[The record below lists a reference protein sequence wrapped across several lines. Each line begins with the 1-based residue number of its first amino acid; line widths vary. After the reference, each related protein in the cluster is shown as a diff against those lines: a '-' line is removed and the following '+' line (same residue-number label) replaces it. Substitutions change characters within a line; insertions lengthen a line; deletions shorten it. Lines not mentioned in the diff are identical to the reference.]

1 MVDSTPWWRRR
12 LGRPDDEAPPTAAA
26 DAAAEASSGDATP
39 TPAETA
45 AEGQVSGP
53 RGERTKTV
61 AVRLTPDEHA
71 AWMAEAAA
79 DGRGQMGRWVRE
91 TVTDHLAGRT
101 GPRQI
106 EGLREM
112 RSDLSHAGSNLN
124 QIARALNV
132 ARRGGGPPPEVQ
144 TVTAVI
150 EATRAELAKV
160 RNLLQELE

>member
-12 LGRPDDEAPPTAAA
+12 PARPVDEAPPTAVAA
-26 DAAAEASSGDATP
+26 VEASSGDATP
-39 TPAETA
+39 TL
-45 AEGQVSGP
+45 VSEELVGGP

-71 AWMAEAAA
+71 AWTAAATA

-91 TVTDHLAGRT
+91 TVTDHLTGRT
-101 GPRQI
+101 GPKQI

-144 TVTAVI
+144 VVAAVI
-150 EATRAELAKV
+150 EATRTELARV
-160 RNLLQELE
+160 RDLLQELE

>member
-12 LGRPDDEAPPTAAA
+12 PGRPDDETPPAPAVAAA
-26 DAAAEASSGDATP
+26 QASSGDATP
-39 TPAETA
+39 TPSTPAPEEPA
-45 AEGQVSGP
+45 SGP

-71 AWMAEAAA
+71 AWTAAAVA

-91 TVTDHLAGRT
+91 TVTDHLTGRT
-101 GPRQI
+101 GPKQI

-132 ARRGGGPPPEVQ
+132 ARRGGGLAPEVQ
-144 TVTAVI
+144 TVVAVI
-150 EATRAELAKV
+150 EDTRAELARV
-160 RNLLQELE
+160 RDLLQELE

>member
-12 LGRPDDEAPPTAAA
+12 PNRPVNEAPPTAEAA
-26 DAAAEASSGDATP
+26 VEASSGDAVP
-39 TPAETA
+39 TPSAP
-45 AEGQVSGP
+45 VSEEPVGGP

-71 AWMAEAAA
+71 AWTAAAVA

-91 TVTDHLAGRT
+91 TVTDHLTGRT
-101 GPRQI
+101 GPKQI

-132 ARRGGGPPPEVQ
+132 ARRGGGPAPEVQ
-144 TVTAVI
+144 TVVAVI
-150 EATRAELAKV
+150 EATRVELARV
-160 RNLLQELE
+160 RDLLQELE

>member
-1 MVDSTPWWRRR
+1 MADSIPWWRRR
-12 LGRPDDEAPPTAAA
+12 PGRPGDDAPPAAG
-26 DAAAEASSGDATP
+26 AAGASSGDAA
-39 TPAETA
+39 PAPGEA
-45 AEGQVSGP
+45 APGP

-71 AWMAEAAA
+71 VWLAAATA

-91 TVTDHLAGRT
+91 AITDHLGGRT
-101 GPRQI
+101 GPKQI
-106 EGLREM
+106 EGLREI

-144 TVTAVI
+144 AVAAVI
-150 EATRAELAKV
+150 EATRVELAKL
-160 RNLLQELE
+160 RNRLQELE

>member
-12 LGRPDDEAPPTAAA
+12 SSRPVDEVPPSAAEV
-26 DAAAEASSGDATP
+26 AAEASSGDATP
-39 TPAETA
+39 TPADPA
-45 AEGQVSGP
+45 AEGRASGP

-61 AVRLTPDEHA
+61 AVRLTPNEHA
-71 AWMAEAAA
+71 AWTAAAVA

-91 TVTDHLAGRT
+91 TVSDYLTGRT
-101 GPRQI
+101 GPRQV

-132 ARRGGGPPPEVQ
+132 ARRGGGPAPEVQ
-144 TVTAVI
+144 TVVAVI
-150 EATRAELAKV
+150 EATRTELARV
-160 RNLLQELE
+160 RDLLQELE